1 MVRSDN
7 GTEFMVMSSLFKDQD
22 IVHQTSCVNTPQQ
35 NCRFERKHK
44 HILNVSRALLFQAN
58 LPIKFWG
65 KAVLTAAYLINR
77 NPSSV
82 LNGRSSYEVIH
93 GVAPDYKALRVFG
106 SVCYVHRTSRDKDKF
121 GPRSRLCVFVGYPI
135 GKKCWKVYDIDR
147 NVFLVS
153 RDVVFREDL
162 FPYADQKTEPAD
174 GSRIDTVS
182 DEDWNLPPLG
192 VRGSVVDQS
201 DISGSEKRSRFLLFR
216 LLSLSQRHLLL
227 PIQNHLF
234 LSQKHFM
241 LLYKKSRRQLLSKHL
256 LRRMLLTTQRQL
268 CLKHLVEV
276 NRRKQHQ

>member
-1 MVRSDN
+1 MCQHSTTKLSLRKKTQTHLKLLARSL
-7 GTEFMVMSSLFKDQD
+7 VSSQFTNQVLGQSSSHGCLF
-22 IVHQTSCVNTPQQ
+22 N
-35 NCRFERKHK
+35 
-44 HILNVSRALLFQAN
+44 
-58 LPIKFWG
+58 
-65 KAVLTAAYLINR
+65 
-77 NPSSV
+77 SV

-106 SVCYVHRTSRDKDKF
+106 SACYVHRTSRDKDKF

-135 GKKCWKVYDIDR
+135 GKKGWKVYDIDR

-174 GSRIDTVS
+174 GSPIDTVS

-201 DISGSEKRSRFLLFR
+201 DISGSKKRSRFLLFR
-216 LLSLSQRHLLL
+216 LLSLSQRHLML
-227 PIQNHLF
+227 PIQNHLL